1 MSNTSWKAVWEA
13 TKEPLRLLAIAL
25 IPFGLVYFGELSYGW
40 AGALVLVL
48 RFLDKLLHEIGKAYE
63 NEKLTTGITRF

>member
-1 MSNTSWKAVWEA
+1 VKDLEWKLVWEA
-13 TKEPLRLLAIAL
+13 TKEPLRVLVLAL